1 MLVSSTI
8 MHQPTYYGHYSNE
21 VWTVIAIPHQ
31 FVNGNLRTRRRMNS
45 NNLILSIITH
55 WNLPWNGID
64 LKKLT
69 MMQKQ
74 RENWKG
80 MVNRSD
86 SLAICFQEPHA
97 ARAQLIL
104 FNGPCSGQLFKFDPF
119 LMIIS
124 TCWVSWAGQ
133 VFQFTY

>member
-1 MLVSSTI
+1 
-8 MHQPTYYGHYSNE
+8 
-21 VWTVIAIPHQ
+21 
-31 FVNGNLRTRRRMNS
+31 
-45 NNLILSIITH
+45 
-55 WNLPWNGID
+55 
-64 LKKLT
+64 

-97 ARAQLIL
+97 ARAQLIS

-124 TCWVSWAGQ
+124 TCWVSWVGQ